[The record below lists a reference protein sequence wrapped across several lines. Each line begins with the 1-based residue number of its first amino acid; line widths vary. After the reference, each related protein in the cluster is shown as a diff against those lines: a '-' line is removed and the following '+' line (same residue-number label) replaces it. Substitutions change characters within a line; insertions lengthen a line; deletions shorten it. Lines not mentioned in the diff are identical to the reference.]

1 MGIVALLSSRTVSN
15 TFSKSNGRA
24 FLDFSGEARKTKSQI
39 TNLNHR

>member
-1 MGIVALLSSRTVSN
+1 MGIVTLLSGRTVSN

-24 FLDFSGEARKTKSQI
+24 FLDSSGEEKKTKSQI